1 MLWRTYLL
9 NRLIWNHDIRFIV
22 WRHPVVYAK
31 VLVQCTAVFL
41 ILFLLQRVTRFWIPE
56 DIMQLVFWS
65 LVWIVYIIAIFM
77 FLRSYFDVMVAT
89 DQYLYIVFRDSFFKY
104 HIKIITRSSI
114 QDISVTP
121 ANSLSAVLKEWHI
134 TIATEQDD
142 LIDFHHVYQPSRVAK
157 DMYYI
162 RDMVRVW
169 VHEKA
174 HHTHE
179 IPVQNIDDEKFKV
192 LVETLGEVIVDY
204 MKKKE

>member
-1 MLWRTYLL
+1 
-9 NRLIWNHDIRFIV
+9 
-22 WRHPVVYAK
+22 
-31 VLVQCTAVFL
+31 
-41 ILFLLQRVTRFWIPE
+41 
-56 DIMQLVFWS
+56 MQLVFWL

-134 TIATEQDD
+134 TIATEQDEV
-142 LIDFHHVYQPSRVAK
+142 IDFNHVYQPSRVAK

-169 VHEKA
+169 VHEKS